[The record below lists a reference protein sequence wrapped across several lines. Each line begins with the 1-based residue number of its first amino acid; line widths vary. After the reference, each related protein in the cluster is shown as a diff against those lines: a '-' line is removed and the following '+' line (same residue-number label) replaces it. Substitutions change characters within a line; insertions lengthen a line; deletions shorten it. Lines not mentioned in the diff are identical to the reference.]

1 VSAIDEEFTWPRAHK
16 LEFLE
21 PELKDKR
28 KATAAF
34 AGEDAGR
41 IVQRGS
47 GFDLLR
53 PLSAAP
59 DLCLKF
65 AALDHTPSACFGFA
79 GRWGLLR
86 EPADKASHRPEPLT
100 DWYMNIAA
108 MSESIK
114 NIKKGPIVPADYVI
128 GQAEIVLRPGP
139 DRFMVRVR
147 PANLLSALWLQL
159 GQLLGQ
165 GQLLTCDH
173 CGNWFSAGSGG
184 RRRIARFCSTTC
196 KNAWHNARRAA
207 G

>member
-1 VSAIDEEFTWPRAHK
+1 MRTICYSAM
-16 LEFLE
+16 
-21 PELKDKR
+21 R
-28 KATAAF
+28 KFMAETTASSD
-34 AGEDAGR
+34 GEDAGR
-41 IVQRGS
+41 IIQHGN

-65 AALDHTPSACFGFA
+65 AALDRTPSACLGFA
-79 GRWGLLR
+79 GRWGLLWER
-86 EPADKASHRPEPLT
+86 ADNTRHRPEPLA
-100 DWYMNIAA
+100 DWYMHIAA

-114 NIKKGPIVPADYVI
+114 NIKKGPIVPANYVI
-128 GQAEIVLRPGP
+128 GRAEIVLRPGP
-139 DRFMVRVR
+139 DGFRVRIR

-165 GQLLTCDH
+165 GQLLACDH
-173 CGNWFSAGSGG
+173 CGNWFSAGAGG
-184 RRRIARFCSTTC
+184 RRRIARFCSATC